1 MANINMFE
9 KLENN
14 DSFIIKNKEIEVIKN
29 P

>member
-9 KLENN
+9 KHGNN